1 MPNRIYYT
9 CGTLDRAAIQRDDEA
24 WVEGRRTGDGAF
36 IVPVWRD
43 KSLVVQGD
51 NPEAGFVSGA
61 DARALVK
68 LLEVAK
74 PAKPISAN
82 GVLGLAEALKRKRYG
97 KVTKFIVTDT
107 KAEQVRQAKAMEDG
121 RTGKSGFV
129 AH

>member
-1 MPNRIYYT
+1 MSNRASRYNARLALEHALRSKALARIITSKIYIRSGKDHRIY
-9 CGTLDRAAIQRDDEA
+9 IDE
-24 WVEGRRTGDGAF
+24 V
-36 IVPVWRD
+36 
-43 KSLVVQGD
+43 
-51 NPEAGFVSGA
+51 
-61 DARALVK
+61 RALVK

-107 KAEQVRQAKAMEDG
+107 KTEKVRQAKAMEDG